1 MGLNQDLGPL
11 LLRPLPGVVEEGEGA
26 GQEQIGS
33 ENSISFSISKY
44 SMTNN
49 SRRGGR
55 WTCADGEEPTCA
67 DGTAKRQ
74 PCSDGEKAR

>member
-49 SRRGGR
+49 RRGGR